1 MKTATVMVMALG
13 LAGAVFA
20 QDEKPTGGKRLEPP
34 PPVRATRAET
44 TDGAGEQKLAQP
56 EVTPPPSGPLAA
68 RSARPHTVP
77 GTGIAPTDGP
87 LKGVRA
93 LSSQAGEMRLLFPDG
108 ERTLR
113 PGDRLGTDVVRTVGE
128 SLLVLDRPSIASLP
142 GGGAMVVVRFD
153 AAGQPRMR
161 VYHVEDPTPVNAPEV
176 R

>member
-1 MKTATVMVMALG
+1 MRTASVTVLALG
-13 LAGAVFA
+13 LAAAVAA
-20 QDEKPTGGKRLEPP
+20 QETKPGGGKKLEPP

-44 TDGAGEQKLAQP
+44 TDGASEQKLARP
-56 EVTPPPSGPLAA
+56 EAPPPPSGPLAA
-68 RSARPHTVP
+68 RSAQPRSIP
-77 GTGIAPTDGP
+77 GAGVAPTDGP

-93 LSSQAGEMRLLFPDG
+93 LSSEANEIRLLFADG

-128 SLLVLDRPSIASLP
+128 GLLILDRPSIASVP
-142 GGGAMVVVRFD
+142 GGGAVVVVRFD